1 MTMEPVLFSP
11 FPGENIQVGPGQ
23 PLLLLAGPCVL
34 ESEAMA
40 REVATE
46 TKAICTRLGIN
57 FVFKASFDKANR
69 TSISSFRGPGLNK
82 GLEIL
87 ARLRQDLHL
96 PIVSDIHEP
105 AQARPAGEVLDI
117 IQIPAF
123 LCRQTDLVYGAAKT
137 GKPVNVKKGQFMAP
151 EDMKNVIG
159 KMEEAGNPNL
169 ALTERGASFGYH
181 NLVVD
186 MRSFPIMR
194 QFGYPVIFDA
204 THSVQLPGGMG
215 NTTGGQREFIP
226 YLARAAAASGVDG
239 FFMEVH
245 DNPPEGLS
253 DSTNMLYL
261 SSLEGLLKDL
271 IAINDVVKKD
281 KEMGLVAGK

>member
-1 MTMEPVLFSP
+1 MNPILNHIPNLKHLGSGMFFVM
-11 FPGENIQVGPGQ
+11 
-23 PLLLLAGPCVL
+23 AGPCVV
-34 ESEAMA
+34 ENE
-40 REVATE
+40 EVMMRVAE
-46 TKAICTRLGIN
+46 KACAVTDALKIPYI
-57 FVFKASFDKANR
+57 FKASYRKANR
-69 TSISSFRGPGLNK
+69 SRLDSFCGIGDEKALKLLDKVRREFGVPT
-82 GLEIL
+82 
-87 ARLRQDLHL
+87 
-96 PIVSDIHEP
+96 VTDIHNPEEAAIA
-105 AQARPAGEVLDI
+105 AQYADVL
-117 IQIPAF
+117 QIPAF

-137 GKPVNVKKGQFMAP
+137 GVPVNVKKGQFMAP
-151 EDMKNVIG
+151 EDMKNVIE

-169 ALTERGASFGYH
+169 AVTERGASFGYH

-194 QFGYPVIFDA
+194 SFGYPVIFDA

-215 NTTGGQREFIP
+215 GSTGGQREFIP

-253 DSTNMLYL
+253 DSSNMLYL

-271 IAINDVVKKD
+271 IAINDIVKHD
-281 KEMGLVAGK
+281 KGEKLVPER

>member
-1 MTMEPVLFSP
+1 ML
-11 FPGENIQVGPGQ
+11 
-23 PLLLLAGPCVL
+23 
-34 ESEAMA
+34 
-40 REVATE
+40 
-46 TKAICTRLGIN
+46 
-57 FVFKASFDKANR
+57 
-69 TSISSFRGPGLNK
+69 
-82 GLEIL
+82 
-87 ARLRQDLHL
+87 
-96 PIVSDIHEP
+96 
-105 AQARPAGEVLDI
+105 
-117 IQIPAF
+117 QIPAF

-281 KEMGLVAGK
+281 KEMGFVAGK

>member
-1 MTMEPVLFSP
+1 MKKVIVDKGVSFGGGGLAF
-11 FPGENIQVGPGQ
+11 I
-23 PLLLLAGPCVL
+23 AGPCVI
-34 ESEAMA
+34 ESREMA
-40 REVATE
+40 LDLA
-46 TKAICTRLGIN
+46 KRLTALSRRLKVPY
-57 FVFKASFDKANR
+57 VFKASFDKANR
-69 TSISSFRGPGLNK
+69 TSVDSYRGPGLEK

-87 ARLRQDLHL
+87 AEIRAKFDVPVLT
-96 PIVSDIHEP
+96 DIHEP
-105 AQARPAGEVLDI
+105 WQAKPVAEVCDI
-117 IQIPAF
+117 LQIPAF
-123 LCRQTDLVYGAAKT
+123 LARQTDLVVAAGETGAV
-137 GKPVNVKKGQFMAP
+137 VNVKKGQFMAP